1 MTISKPGR
9 RNTSCHPATLILE
22 RDGGFDPK
30 ANLSEGKG
38 IVVGS
43 PTLARLPI
51 AVQARRVLRSAEH
64 RSARAPT
71 AHDRLATPPLLPQLP
86 PPRPSP
92 AAPALRR
99 CGPARILPTSGQWIL
114 PRRGYWRVIHGSRRK
129 CGPGKRTM
137 VDLVGRRGRVPK
149 RWRATVLSKTLARL
163 SCAAEARS
171 VFGAP
176 SIARPARPQPTT
188 DSPHLRSYRNFPHVH
203 PPPRR
208 PSGAV
213 AQRGYC

>member
-1 MTISKPGR
+1 LSATEVLIPRPICRSGLSPGVHNAPR
-9 RNTSCHPATLILE
+9 RRE
-22 RDGGFDPK
+22 GF
-30 ANLSEGKG
+30 
-38 IVVGS
+38 
-43 PTLARLPI
+43 
-51 AVQARRVLRSAEH
+51 QRSAEH

-71 AHDRLATPPLLPQLP
+71 AHDPLATPPLLPQL

-99 CGPARILPTSGQWIL
+99 GAQCGYCQPASKWLLPW
-114 PRRGYWRVIHGSRRK
+114 RGYWRAAHGSRRK